1 MPALRKRQ
9 SPGSEIPD
17 WEGPFADTTYIGSV
31 FVIYVCPFFS
41 ENTKLFLQALV
52 RMPEIRLGVISQEPQ
67 ELLPYEVYSRFAGHW
82 LVADCLDTEQLHWA
96 AENLSRRHGKIHRIL
111 GPSEQIQVQIAVV
124 RERLGVYGLKAETVR
139 NFRDKDRMKEL
150 WRKAKVPCA
159 RSVAA
164 HNEGEAW
171 EFVEKVGY
179 PVCVKPID
187 GAATQSTFR
196 VEDATTLAE
205 VLKASMLSPERPL
218 QVEEW
223 VTGQEHSFETVSIEG
238 KPIWHSLTR
247 YNPTPLDAM
256 RNPWIQ
262 YQVILPREVD
272 SPQYDDIRKAGR
284 AALKALGMKTGLS
297 HMEWFRRADGSVTLG
312 EVAAR
317 PPGVQIMPLINR
329 AHDIDFF
336 TGWCRLMI
344 HGVFEPPKERKYA
357 AGCAFLRGMGAGR
370 VRAVHGLEQTLHDL
384 GQLVTDLRVPQVG
397 EPKGLSY
404 EGEGWLI
411 VRHPETRVVEE
422 ALNHAVSNIRVEL
435 YG

>member
-1 MPALRKRQ
+1 MF
-9 SPGSEIPD
+9 I
-17 WEGPFADTTYIGSV
+17 
-31 FVIYVCPFFS
+31 IYVCPFFS
-41 ENTKLFLQALV
+41 ENTKLFLNALV
-52 RMPEIRLGVISQEPQ
+52 GIPEIRLGVISQESQ
-67 ELLPYEVYSRFAGHW
+67 DVLPRKLSSRFAGHW
-82 LVADCLDTEQLHWA
+82 MVGDCLDVDHIAWA
-96 AENLSRRHGKIHRIL
+96 AEGLSRIHGKIERIL
-111 GPSEQIQVQIAVV
+111 GPSEQIQIQLAEV
-124 RERLGVYGLKAETVR
+124 RERLGVEGMDANTAR
-139 NFRDKDRMKEL
+139 NFRDKDRMKGL
-150 WRKAKVPCA
+150 WRRDGVPCA

-164 HNEGEAW
+164 HSPQQAI
-171 EFVEKVGY
+171 EFVDRVGY

-196 VEDATTLAE
+196 VEDSKTLAE
-205 VLKASMLSPERPL
+205 VLKASMVSTQRPL
-218 QVEEW
+218 QIEEW
-223 VTGQEHSFETVSIEG
+223 VTGEEHSFETVTIEG
-238 KPIWHSLTR
+238 VPIWHSLTR
-247 YNPTPLDAM
+247 YLPTPLDAM

-272 SPQYDDIRKAGR
+272 SPKYDDIRLAGR
-284 AALKALGMKTGLS
+284 AALKSLGIRTGLS
-297 HMEWFRRADGSVTLG
+297 HMEWFRREDGGVTLG

-344 HGVFEPPKERKYA
+344 FGVFTPPAERKYA

-370 VRAVHGLEQTLHDL
+370 VHAVHGLEDTLREL
-384 GQLVTDLRVPQVG
+384 GDLVTDIRVPHVG

-411 VRHPETRVVEE
+411 VRHRETSVVEA
-422 ALNHAVSNIRVEL
+422 ALSHAVSNIHVEL